1 MNIILP
7 AGARLNCKPVW
18 RHLFFCQYPAP
29 FQITCAVPHTQGS
42 LSCSFFRAGF
52 PVDWK
57 YSQMGESVFA
67 GWGGKASFLLPL
79 PLLCSHYMPDILLP
93 EYRLQRM
100 DLKDPFFL
108 CSSRNCL
115 WHCLSSVIIQL
126 CPVTSSCPNS
136 CYQSGT
142 REREVRGMEE
152 RWSHYR
158 ADRAVRMEPGDG
170 LAITWPECK
179 HTSYWIDLSLR
190 VMDLLVHHFCY
201 IAGHSTEIV
210 SGN

>member
-1 MNIILP
+1 MVPELIMTAVDISGSPSTSICLSNPARGPSHPSLP
-7 AGARLNCKPVW
+7 VLLHSTFSAVDFQQTRD
-18 RHLFFCQYPAP
+18 AP
-29 FQITCAVPHTQGS
+29 KGEKVLPGGRGS
-42 LSCSFFRAGF
+42 ETG
-52 PVDWK
+52 
-57 YSQMGESVFA
+57 
-67 GWGGKASFLLPL
+67 FLLP
-79 PLLCSHYMPDILLP
+79 PPFFCSHYGTDILLP
-93 EYRLQRM
+93 QHRKQRTG
-100 DLKDPFFL
+100 LKGPSSL
-108 CSSRNCL
+108 RSSRNCL

-142 REREVRGMEE
+142 GEREVRGTEE

-158 ADRAVRMEPGDG
+158 ADRAVRMERGDG
-170 LAITWPECK
+170 LAITWPERK

-201 IAGHSTEIV
+201 IAGHSKEIV

>member
-1 MNIILP
+1 MLGHLLEQQNLLSTGFS
-7 AGARLNCKPVW
+7 AGQR
-18 RHLFFCQYPAP
+18 
-29 FQITCAVPHTQGS
+29 
-42 LSCSFFRAGF
+42 
-52 PVDWK
+52 
-57 YSQMGESVFA
+57 YSSRGESSSWRERQKKHPSTSPFCFHYRPGA
-67 GWGGKASFLLPL
+67 LPQ
-79 PLLCSHYMPDILLP
+79 H
-93 EYRLQRM
+93 RKQRTGLQG
-100 DLKDPFFL
+100 PSSL

-126 CPVTSSCPNS
+126 CPVSSSCPNS

-142 REREVRGMEE
+142 REREVRGREE

-158 ADRAVRMEPGDG
+158 ADRAVRAECGDG

-190 VMDLLVHHFCY
+190 VMDLLVYHFCY
-201 IAGHSTEIV
+201 IAGHSKEIV